1 MVVMPPNQLEDRR
14 RCLPSRRTSETAT
27 DRSAECLEN
36 VCWRLRK
43 PVTVIT
49 IELVEV

>member
-1 MVVMPPNQLEDRR
+1 MKLRIGSRIAADTS
-14 RCLPSRRTSETAT
+14 PSMRTRGTGS

-43 PVTVIT
+43 AVTVNM

>member
-1 MVVMPPNQLEDRR
+1 MLRIGSRIAADISRLCE
-14 RCLPSRRTSETAT
+14 PSGRGMGS
-27 DRSAECLEN
+27 DRSTEGLEN

-43 PVTVIT
+43 AVTVNI